1 MSKFSNKTLV
11 VLLVALGA
19 VIAAVK
25 YFDSKKGERNFRSE
39 LVTLDS
45 AKVSE
50 ILIYPKSKK
59 GEEVKLSKDGG
70 QWKVKINNTKTQ
82 RVDSAQ
88 ITALFKTIF
97 GIKPS
102 RLAAR
107 SADKWKDFEVDTSG
121 SHVIVK
127 EGNKT
132 ALDIIIGKF
141 NVSGGRDVE
150 TYVRLSG
157 ENETYA
163 VNGFLEGT
171 FNGGIDAY
179 RDKSV
184 VKGNKESWTKLA
196 FSLADTMRYSL
207 EKHDSVW
214 LVDGSVPANTEG
226 VNAYLTQLASLHAAA
241 FADDADANSL
251 AIPQNVLQIE
261 DTLGNKIKVEG
272 FAQGAKKIIR
282 TSANPD
288 NLLSGDGIW
297 EQLFRDKSGFTT
309 AGAPVAAQ

>member
-1 MSKFSNKTLV
+1 MSKFSNKALL
-11 VLLVALGA
+11 VLLVALGV

-59 GEEVKLSKDGG
+59 GEEVKLSKDGA
-70 QWKVKINNTKTQ
+70 QWKVKINDTKTQ

-88 ITALFKTIF
+88 ITALFKTIL

-196 FSLADTMRYSL
+196 FSLADTTRYSL
-207 EKHDSVW
+207 EKRDSVW

-251 AIPQNVLQIE
+251 TIPQNILQLD

-297 EQLFRDKSGFTT
+297 EQLFRDKSGFAPAGT
-309 AGAPVAAQ
+309 AAAQ